1 MSGTTGSGH
10 INRGE
15 FRSGPISGTALISA
29 ATLNN
34 KPVRYAD
41 VDGLAIFEGDIVL
54 GRVDDLT
61 RIEAAGRGP
70 VLESIGI
77 SGQQFRWPN
86 ATVPFDIDPGMP
98 DQQRVTD
105 AIAHWEAHTP
115 LRFVRRAAG
124 TTDFVMFQSGGGC
137 SSQVGRRGGQ
147 QSVTLGQGCS
157 TGNAIHEIG
166 HTIGLW
172 HEQSREDRDT
182 FVRIVWANIDPSL
195 QHNFTQHITDGD
207 DLGAYDYG
215 SILHYPPDAF
225 SINGQPT
232 IVALQ
237 PLPAG
242 VVMGQRN
249 GLSAG
254 DIAGVLV
261 LYPQLVTLKEIR
273 KEPIRDTL
281 KEIGKDPIQDTV
293 KEIRK
298 EPIRDTLKEVGK
310 DPIQD
315 TVKEIRKEPIR
326 DTVKEVGKDPIQDT
340 VKEVAGDPTL
350 AETVVPPGPGPLQP
364 GQAVPFVMAGGSQ
377 FGGGSAQDA
386 SAAVASDVQLLA
398 EAIVALEQQYAELIA
413 AYDAAVQAMG
423 GGTT

>member
-1 MSGTTGSGH
+1 VSGTTASAH
-10 INRGE
+10 VNRGE

-29 ATLNN
+29 ATFKN

-54 GRVDDLT
+54 GRVDDLK
-61 RIEAAGRGP
+61 RIEAGDRGP

-77 SGQQFRWPN
+77 TGQQFRWPN

-124 TTDFVMFQSGGGC
+124 TTDFVMFQSGSGC

-147 QSVTLGQGCS
+147 QSVTLGQGCA

-215 SILHYPPDAF
+215 SIMHYPPDAF

-232 IVALQ
+232 IIALQ

-249 GLSAG
+249 GLSAV
-254 DIAGVLV
+254 DLAGVLM
-261 LYPQLVTLKEIR
+261 LYPQPVVTLKEVPKDPIRDTIKEIR
-273 KEPIRDTL
+273 KEPLRDTA
-281 KEIGKDPIQDTV
+281 KEVRKDPITDTV

-298 EPIRDTLKEVGK
+298 EPIRDTIKEVGK
-310 DPIQD
+310 DPVQD
-315 TVKEIRKEPIR
+315 TI
-326 DTVKEVGKDPIQDT
+326 
-340 VKEVAGDPTL
+340 KEVAGDPTL
-350 AETVVPPGPGPLQP
+350 AETVIPSGPGPLQP
-364 GQAVPFVMAGGSQ
+364 GPAVPFVMAGGSQ
-377 FGGGSAQDA
+377 FGGGSVLDA
-386 SAAVASDVQLLA
+386 SAAAASDVQMLA
-398 EAIVALEQQYAELIA
+398 EMIVALEQQYAELIA

-423 GGTT
+423 GSTA